1 MKLTQIFK
9 TTALSLGAVLA
20 LSGCIRETFP
30 KESAITEEQLLSG
43 QMEVVAENLLKGI
56 PSGLMSYVSGW
67 EHTDF
72 GYHSV
77 GVYNDHACGLITS
90 NGWMTGLPAG
100 YDRFYPAAYSWGYA
114 SNSSMPSHVWYNYYP
129 QIKSCNDL
137 IKILEGNEQLKH
149 YSGIARAYRAMM
161 YIDLARMFECLY
173 AENDNNPN
181 YATEQLAVVGLTVPI
196 VDENLDEEGAKNN
209 PRATRE
215 ELFNF
220 IFADLKFCEDAL
232 AEYVPTSIT
241 NPDLAVVYGL
251 YARAYLWLGGFQD
264 GLSGELPEGN
274 AAYAKAAEYA
284 RKAITAH
291 GGAIMTEAEWTSVTN
306 GFNVAASSWMWGLQ
320 HSVDTVINN
329 LFQFT
334 AHMALEATYGYAPL
348 SMPGVSSTDYDRLA
362 KTDFRKKLIKGPN
375 TTFAEFDPYTTMSED
390 EWSSMANYV
399 FFKFRP
405 ANGNRT
411 EYKAA
416 AAVTLPL
423 MRCEEMYFIEMEAVA
438 HVQGNDAG
446 WALLVQFMANRD
458 SNYVCPTSDV
468 VDEIIFQKGIEFW
481 GEGIKM
487 FDMKRL
493 DKGYSAAYPGSNYPS
508 DARFNLD
515 GRAPWWSYCI
525 PKDETDMN
533 KAAAMQGSNPNP
545 SQAFDPIL
553 EQ

>member
-251 YARAYLWLGGFQD
+251 YARAKLY
-264 GLSGELPEGN
+264 EG
-274 AAYAKAAEYA
+274 EYA
-284 RKAITAH
+284 DAKNY
-291 GGAIMTEAEWTSVTN
+291 AELALASGSFAPLTKEQWTSVTT
-306 GFNVAASSWMWGLQ
+306 GFNDADSQTSWMLCTRTSSES
-320 HSVDTVINN
+320 SVVKTGIINFASFMSN
-329 LFQFT
+329 EQV
-334 AHMALEATYGYAPL
+334 YGYGG
-348 SMPGVSSTDYDRLA
+348 PGAGAYVEVDSKFYSQIPN
-362 KTDFRKKLIKGPN
+362 TDFRKLSWKAPAGHELESQN
-375 TTFAEFDPYTTMSED
+375 TFVPATDDYPG
-390 EWSSMANYV
+390 SSALPELGCI
-399 FFKFRP
+399 KFRP
-405 ANGNRT
+405 GDGNPDDYMT
-411 EYKAA
+411 GSA
-416 AAVTLPL
+416 TDFPM
-423 MRCEEMYFIEMEAVA
+423 MRMEEMKFIIAECDARLN
-438 HVQGNDAG
+438 NDAT
-446 WALLVQFMANRD
+446 AL
-458 SNYVCPTSDV
+458 
-468 VDEIIFQKGIEFW
+468 VDIVKTRNAEYACSLTGEDLLREVFFQKRVEFW
-481 GEGIKM
+481 GEGINF
-487 FDMKRL
+487 FDYKRL
-493 DKGYSAAYPGSNYPS
+493 GKGVTRGYAGTNHYEDARLNSSGLAPWYNFCIVQTEHNANPAVVSNPDPS
-508 DARFNLD
+508 DLIE
-515 GRAPWWSYCI
+515 PWQ
-525 PKDETDMN
+525 E
-533 KAAAMQGSNPNP
+533 
-545 SQAFDPIL
+545 
-553 EQ
+553 